1 MFSGRSDKSSGVPVE
16 IAHTENMLSSQVF
29 MDVLLS
35 KTASSQC
42 VPTAS
47 GHKLENDT
55 CRSCR
60 SGRWRFLV
68 QLVSPQQVGL
78 KILSNGTNI

>member
-1 MFSGRSDKSSGVPVE
+1 MFSGRSDKTSGVPVE

-47 GHKLENDT
+47 GHKLENYT
-55 CRSCR
+55 
-60 SGRWRFLV
+60 
-68 QLVSPQQVGL
+68 
-78 KILSNGTNI
+78 